1 MLLIQIRRVA
11 QSFIKI
17 ESNSMLRIPLA
28 SPVFPRQSTKTKA
41 SNTPIDTTIERIRSH
56 CMYAEGRER
65 KAYYKILE
73 KLEKERRD
81 TTMETSDKEKRG
93 E

>member
-1 MLLIQIRRVA
+1 
-11 QSFIKI
+11 
-17 ESNSMLRIPLA
+17 MLRIPLA
-28 SPVFPRQSTKTKA
+28 SPVFTRQSTKTKA
-41 SNTPIDTTIERIRSH
+41 SNTSIDITIERIRTH

-65 KAYYKILE
+65 RAYYKILE

-81 TTMETSDKEKRG
+81 TTETSDKEKRS

>member
-1 MLLIQIRRVA
+1 MLLIQIRRVV

-41 SNTPIDTTIERIRSH
+41 SNTSIDTTIERIRSH

-65 KAYYKILE
+65 RAYYKILE

-81 TTMETSDKEKRG
+81 TTETSDKEKRG
-93 E
+93 D

>member
-41 SNTPIDTTIERIRSH
+41 SNTLIDTTIERIRSH

-65 KAYYKILE
+65 RAYYKILE
-73 KLEKERRD
+73 KLEKERLD
-81 TTMETSDKEKRG
+81 TTETSDKEKRG

>member
-1 MLLIQIRRVA
+1 MRNIK
-11 QSFIKI
+11 IKI

-41 SNTPIDTTIERIRSH
+41 SNKSNDTTIERIRTH

-81 TTMETSDKEKRG
+81 TTETSDKEKRG

>member
-1 MLLIQIRRVA
+1 
-11 QSFIKI
+11 
-17 ESNSMLRIPLA
+17 MLRIPLA

-41 SNTPIDTTIERIRSH
+41 SNKSNDTTIERIRTH

>member
-41 SNTPIDTTIERIRSH
+41 SNRSIDTTIERIRSH

-65 KAYYKILE
+65 RAYYKILE

-81 TTMETSDKEKRG
+81 TTETSDTEKRG

>member
-1 MLLIQIRRVA
+1 
-11 QSFIKI
+11 
-17 ESNSMLRIPLA
+17 MLRIPLA
-28 SPVFPRQSTKTKA
+28 SPVFPRQSTK
-41 SNTPIDTTIERIRSH
+41 IERIRTH

-81 TTMETSDKEKRG
+81 TTETSDKEKRG